1 MKELVKQVDRKQFL
15 FGLNSIVQIFIFAI
29 KQVKIYKQKNQFIN
43 LNNRLERLF
52 VCT

>member
-29 KQVKIYKQKNQFIN
+29 KQVNVKIKFLTENKS
-43 LNNRLERLF
+43 ED
-52 VCT
+52 